1 MIDLPELK
9 DCELSLDGGVALLQF
24 NRHDVRNELTGTAIA
39 REIITVCEWANA
51 NPQVGALVLTGN
63 GTAFSAGGNIHDMH
77 RRKGMFGGTPIEIQ
91 NGYRQGIQR
100 MALAMNALEVPAI
113 AAVNGAAIGAG
124 FDLCCMCDIRLG
136 SEHAKMGETFVNLG
150 IIPGDGGAW
159 FLPRVVGPQRAA
171 ELTFS
176 GRVIGADEA
185 KEIGILLDV
194 HPAEELLPACM
205 AMATGFANKP
215 REALRTAKRLLR
227 SGQRMQLPDFLDYC
241 ASLQSICHTTA
252 EHEDAV
258 QGMVDKVR

>member
-113 AAVNGAAIGAG
+113 AAVNGAAIGADDFPSQG
-124 FDLCCMCDIRLG
+124 SSSRRWPRLSASCG
-136 SEHAKMGETFVNLG
+136 LALLLER
-150 IIPGDGGAW
+150 PG
-159 FLPRVVGPQRAA
+159 PYV
-171 ELTFS
+171 EL
-176 GRVIGADEA
+176 V
-185 KEIGILLDV
+185 
-194 HPAEELLPACM
+194 
-205 AMATGFANKP
+205 AT
-215 REALRTAKRLLR
+215 
-227 SGQRMQLPDFLDYC
+227 
-241 ASLQSICHTTA
+241 
-252 EHEDAV
+252 
-258 QGMVDKVR
+258 KVMPKS